1 MLSMIVTVT
10 SGTDMSSPLKR
21 QQNRRK
27 RIAQLE
33 RMLTFDY
40 TEEQKDRLRQE
51 LANEQRE
58 QQRFYR

>member
-1 MLSMIVTVT
+1 MHSMIATVT
-10 SGTDMSSPLKR
+10 SGVDMSNPLKR
-21 QQNRRK
+21 LENRRK

-40 TEEQKDRLRQE
+40 TEEQKDRLRHE

-58 QQRFYR
+58 MQRFYH